1 MSNDQKNYQMWW
13 DCAHCHK
20 TGLLGLSHRHC
31 PACGAP
37 QDASRRYFP
46 PEGQEVEA
54 KDHRFVG
61 ADWRCS
67 YCHSPNA
74 IGAKFCVNCSAG
86 QDGSKPIALIAEG
99 TPRGSGLAAPVT
111 TPLVAPGKRSPAWL
125 WMGAALLA
133 IAVSGVTGFMHT
145 RDSKVTLAAKTWERK
160 IDIERL
166 TELRDRDWCDSMP
179 ADAYGISPS
188 REVRSHKQVADGQT
202 CSTARVD
209 NGDGS
214 FRREES
220 CASKYRSEPVY
231 DMRCSYK
238 VLRWHVSR
246 SVLAN
251 QLSHPQPAWPLLGLA
266 SQALSGTPNPKQIG
280 SERQGSKHETYT
292 VTLQGTAPDERWT
305 CNIKPAYWDQL
316 LLGETLT
323 LPVRLIGGAACE
335 RLH

>member
-1 MSNDQKNYQMWW
+1 MSKDQKNYQMWW
-13 DCAHCHK
+13 DCPHCGK

-31 PACGAP
+31 PACGAA
-37 QDASRRYFP
+37 QDATRRYFP

-54 KDHRFVG
+54 KDHLYVG
-61 ADWRCS
+61 ADWQCS
-67 YCHSPNA
+67 YCNSANA
-74 IGAKFCVNCSAG
+74 IGAKFCINCSAG
-86 QDGSKPIALIAEG
+86 QDGSKPVALI
-99 TPRGSGLAAPVT
+99 TGSAPAPHSNALSSPAAPS
-111 TPLVAPGKRSPAWL
+111 KRSPVWL
-125 WMGAALLA
+125 WMGAALLITVA
-133 IAVSGVTGFMHT
+133 SSITGFMYT
-145 RDSKVTLAAKTWERK
+145 RDNVVSLAAKSWERR

-166 TELRDRDWCDSMP
+166 TEVRDRDWCDSMP
-179 ADAYGISPS
+179 ADAYGILPS

-202 CSTARVD
+202 CSTTRVD

-220 CASKYRSEPVY
+220 CTSKYRSEPVY
-231 DMRCSYK
+231 DMKCSYK

-251 QLSHPQPAWPLLGLA
+251 QLSHPQPAWPLIGLA
-266 SQALSGTPNPKQIG
+266 SQAQSGTPNPKQIG

-292 VTLQGTAPDERWT
+292 VTLQGKALQDSWS
-305 CNIKPAYWDQL
+305 CNIKPAYWDSLKQ
-316 LLGETLT
+316 GESLT

>member
-1 MSNDQKNYQMWW
+1 MSKDQKNYQMWW
-13 DCAHCHK
+13 DCPHCGK

-31 PACGAP
+31 PACGAA
-37 QDASRRYFP
+37 QDATRRYFP

-61 ADWRCS
+61 ADWQCS
-67 YCHSPNA
+67 YCNSPNA
-74 IGAKFCVNCSAG
+74 IGAKFCINCSAG
-86 QDGSKPIALIAEG
+86 QDGSKPVALVKEG
-99 TPRGSGLAAPVT
+99 DRPYLATPGPAAVPSKRNPV
-111 TPLVAPGKRSPAWL
+111 WL
-125 WMGAALLA
+125 WVGAVLLVI
-133 IAVSGVTGFMHT
+133 IASSVTGYLFT
-145 RDSKVTLAAKTWERK
+145 RDNTVTLQAKTWERK

-166 TELRDRDWCDSMP
+166 TEVRDRDWCDSMP
-179 ADAYGISPS
+179 ADAYGILPS

-202 CSTARVD
+202 CSTTRVD

-220 CASKYRSEPVY
+220 CATKYRSEPVY
-231 DMRCSYK
+231 DMSCSYK

-251 QLSHPQPAWPLLGLA
+251 QLSHPQPTWPLVDLPR
-266 SQALSGTPNPKQIG
+266 QALSGAPTSKQIG
-280 SERQGSKHETYT
+280 NERQGSKHETYT
-292 VTLQGTAPDERWT
+292 VTLQGKELEDSWN
-305 CNIKPAYWDQL
+305 CNIKPEYWNRLNQ
-316 LLGETLT
+316 GESLT